1 MLDKNLAYQL
11 KAGKQS
17 ILLSNLLN
25 AELVGV
31 SPENNQKISL
41 FLNILADD
49 ILCMRDDMKTDIFI
63 TMTDKVFVIYL
74 DHSYPFFD
82 FINHIYTYKK
92 SNSMSDVSF
101 ELVLF
106 NPIDMI
112 NSYLIS
118 NMIDDFKKAGFYKFN
133 DNDEFDTLAPF
144 IHIDAVDTF
153 YSFDV
158 IDKAFGYGGK
168 LSSLIRNSV
177 YDVQPYSSEYNFSMF
192 EFRNF
197 NSNHI
202 ALTLSN
208 HDFYIKVSEGT
219 VRFEYLFDSMEFK
232 LNKKNPVDFNIEK
245 FTKFF
250 LGFFNV
256 QHGTSHNDLPRW
268 ITLQE
273 MLSI

>member
-1 MLDKNLAYQL
+1 MLDKNLSYQL
-11 KAGKQS
+11 KTGKQS

-49 ILCMRDDMKTDIFI
+49 ILCMRDDMKTNIVI
-63 TMTDKVFVIYL
+63 IMSDKFFVIYL
-74 DHSYPFFD
+74 EHSYPFFD
-82 FINHIYTYKK
+82 FINHLYTYKK
-92 SNSMSDVSF
+92 SNSIRNVSF
-101 ELVLF
+101 DLNLF
-106 NPIDMI
+106 TPIDMI

-118 NMIDDFKKAGFYKFN
+118 NMIDEFKKAGFYKFN
-133 DNDEFDTLAPF
+133 DDDEFDTLDPF
-144 IHIDAVDTF
+144 IHIDAVDTL

-158 IDKAFGYGGK
+158 IDKAFGYSGK
-168 LSSLIRNSV
+168 LTSLVRNSV
-177 YDVQPYSSEYNFSMF
+177 YDVQPYSSEHNFSMF

-202 ALTLSN
+202 ELTLSN
-208 HDFYIKVSEGT
+208 HDFYIKVSQGT

-245 FTKFF
+245 VTKFF

-256 QHGTSHNDLPRW
+256 QHGTSHDDLPRW